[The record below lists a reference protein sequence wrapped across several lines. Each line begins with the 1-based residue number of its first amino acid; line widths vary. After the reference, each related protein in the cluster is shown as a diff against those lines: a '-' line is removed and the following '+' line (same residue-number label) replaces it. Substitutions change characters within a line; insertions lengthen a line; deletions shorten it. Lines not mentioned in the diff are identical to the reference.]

1 MTDTAPDDPA
11 DQVDATAPAPEPE
24 PFEPF
29 ITEPGVYDLPA
40 EVYHAD
46 PVVGGSL
53 SSTGARLLLPPSC
66 PALFKHRQDH
76 PEPHKRAFDFGSAA
90 HALILGIG
98 RPLEVIDAD
107 NYRTKKAQLAKADA
121 YAAEKIP
128 VLAREY
134 AEIQLMA
141 DKIREHPTAG
151 ALLDPLGG
159 NGERTL
165 VWQDRTTG
173 VMCRAM
179 LDWLPQHQR
188 GARLI
193 VPDYKTAIKVDPE
206 SLSKELARHQ
216 LYQQAEWYRAG
227 VRALGLGGDIDPA
240 FVFIFQQK
248 EAPYLVT
255 VAQLPHDE
263 QMWGDRMNRSA
274 LDLYRRCVEDGRW
287 PGYADDVISLEL
299 PNYAKRALEDAWAL
313 NDFNPT
319 TREAMAA

>member
-1 MTDTAPDDPA
+1 MTDTAPDEPVDVE
-11 DQVDATAPAPEPE
+11 DQAAEPE

-29 ITEPGVYDLPA
+29 IDEPGVYDIPA
-40 EVYHAD
+40 EVYHRD

-66 PALFKHRQDH
+66 PALFRHRQDH

-90 HALILGIG
+90 HAMILGIG
-98 RPLEVIDAD
+98 RPLAVIDAD
-107 NYRTKKAQLAKADA
+107 NYLTKAAKTAKRDA
-121 YAAEKIP
+121 YAAEHIP

-141 DKIREHPTAG
+141 DAIRAHPIAG

-159 NGERTL
+159 AGERTL

-173 VMCRAM
+173 VMRRAM

-193 VPDYKTAIKVDPE
+193 VPDYKTALHVDPE
-206 SLSKELARHQ
+206 SLSKEIARHQ
-216 LYQQAEWYRAG
+216 LYQQGEWYRAG
-227 VRALGLGGDIDPA
+227 VRALGLGGDLEPA

-248 EAPYLVT
+248 TAPYLVT
-255 VAQLPHDE
+255 VAELGHDE
-263 QMWGDRMNRSA
+263 RMWGDRMNRSA
-274 LDLYRRCVEDGRW
+274 LDLYRRCSETGRW

-299 PNYAKRALEDAWAL
+299 PVYAKRALEDAWAL

-319 TREAMAA
+319 TREALAA